1 MLHRAIDELPTLRM
15 CTLRRLLR
23 QTVPPIV
30 IDPST
35 PIATVA
41 RTLAASPGAIAVLVD
56 ASFVLRGTLA
66 LDELDGPSDHVAE
79 AIAVKTPMMEPE
91 TDVDSARITME
102 LAGVNRVLVVAFN
115 GQMLGVITRDDLDRA
130 MKRSSVS
137 A

>member
-1 MLHRAIDELPTLRM
+1 MLRRAFDELPTLRM
-15 CTLRRLLR
+15 STLRRLLR

-41 RTLAASPGAIAVLVD
+41 RTLAAQPGATAVLVD
-56 ASFVLRGTLA
+56 ASLVLRGTLA
-66 LDELDGPSDHVAE
+66 IDDLDGPNDHAAE

-91 TDVDSARITME
+91 TDLDSARMTMQ
-102 LAGVNRVLVVAFN
+102 LAGVDRVLVVAFN
-115 GQMLGVITRDDLDRA
+115 GQLLGVITRDDLDRA
-130 MKRSSVS
+130 MKRSLIT

>member
-1 MLHRAIDELPTLRM
+1 MLRRAFDELPTLRM
-15 CTLRRLLR
+15 STLRRLLR

-41 RTLAASPGAIAVLVD
+41 RTLAALPGATAVLVD
-56 ASFVLRGTLA
+56 ASLVLRGTLA
-66 LDELDGPSDHVAE
+66 IDELDGPSDHAAE

-91 TDVDSARITME
+91 TDLDSARMTMQ
-102 LAGVNRVLVVAFN
+102 LAGVDRVLVVAFN
-115 GQMLGVITRDDLDRA
+115 GQLLGVITRDDLDRA
-130 MKRSSVS
+130 MKRSPIT